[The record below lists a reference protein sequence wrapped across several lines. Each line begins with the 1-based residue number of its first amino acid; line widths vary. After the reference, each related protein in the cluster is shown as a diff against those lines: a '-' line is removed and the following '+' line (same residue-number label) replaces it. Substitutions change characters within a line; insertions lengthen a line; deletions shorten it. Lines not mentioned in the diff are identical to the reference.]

1 MMTAQT
7 QTSKFLQVL
16 LVDTASED
24 VLLILVMAITMAAPG
39 HCAVVSIAG
48 MVGGHSGVVL
58 QPLLFTIRL
67 EAKSVTSVVVGGVR
81 HPRQLDHFITGQNLR
96 IFVDLRESHLHC
108 SADREQLRREGGYF

>member
-1 MMTAQT
+1 MMIAMT
-7 QTSKFLQVL
+7 QTSEFLQVL

-24 VLLILVMAITMAAPG
+24 VLLILVMTIAMAGPG

-48 MVGGHSGVVL
+48 MVCGHSSVVL

-81 HPRQLDHFITGQNLR
+81 HYCPLDHFITNLNLR
-96 IFVDLRESHLHC
+96 EYLLI
-108 SADREQLRREGGYF
+108 